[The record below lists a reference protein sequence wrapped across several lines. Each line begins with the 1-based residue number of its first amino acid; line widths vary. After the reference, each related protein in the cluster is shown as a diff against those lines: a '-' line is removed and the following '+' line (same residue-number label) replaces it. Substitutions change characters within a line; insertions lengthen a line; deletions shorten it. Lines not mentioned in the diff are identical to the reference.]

1 MRRGAPIL
9 LALVLAVGILP
20 VVGASESDIER
31 KVRLKTS
38 RQLKEILTAANVEF
52 TKTTSKVLPVPNSA
66 ARPDKTVATPSLP
79 LPTRRFSHDCAR
91 AQERLR
97 ELVLEHDALSIFE
110 EKRAEEKANEATGG
124 VDWGT
129 DSAEPQGANDF
140 MGETI
145 GDTTDPELPPQQ
157 SRARVDD
164 QDEELTEEE
173 IEAAFAEK
181 CVPVASPS
189 LSKPLL
195 CRTRR
200 RRR

>member
-1 MRRGAPIL
+1 MRRGAQIL
-9 LALVLAVGILP
+9 LALVLAVGVLP
-20 VVGASESDIER
+20 VVRASESDIER

-66 ARPDKTVATPSLP
+66 ARPDKTVATPSSA
-79 LPTRRFSHDCAR
+79 LPTRRFSHECAR

-97 ELVLEHDALSIFE
+97 ELVLEHDALSIYE
-110 EKRAEEKANEATGG
+110 EKRAEEKANEAHGD

-140 MGETI
+140 MGET
-145 GDTTDPELPPQQ
+145 TDPELPPQQ

-164 QDEELTEEE
+164 QDEEELTEEE

-189 LSKPLL
+189 LSQPLL